1 MNLKQL
7 GLTLVLVTSHQL
19 SNAQTAITTA
29 FTLKEAQDYAIKNS
43 VILSNS
49 AIDMQIAQ
57 AKVKETMGMGLP
69 QISGSFDVKDFLV
82 IPTSLLPAQIFGGP
96 AGSFIPVKFGTKYNA
111 TLGLSASQ
119 LIFSSDYLIGVQATK
134 TYLELTQKSANV
146 SNNDIKSNV
155 AKAYYGVLVNKE
167 RLTLLTANIARIEK
181 LLSDTKAFNKQGFVE
196 LIDVDR
202 IEVLYNNLVSEK
214 QKIEKLVTLTET
226 VLKFQMNYDTQQ
238 PIQLTDKIEQG
249 IDVSN
254 IALSDVKLDVTN
266 RPEYALLETNLK
278 LNLLDLKRN
287 RLSYLPTMVAYGAY
301 SGNAQRSKFDVFKV
315 GEPWFQTAIIGAT
328 INVPIFSGFQK
339 HFKTQQAALNVM
351 KTQNNMRNLQNGISL
366 ETQSSLTSYSN
377 AVVSISNNKRNI
389 DLAKNVYEVSKKKY
403 DQGVGSNLEVT
414 TAATAL
420 KEAETNYAVAL
431 YDYYIAKID
440 YEKATGTIK

>member
-7 GLTLVLVTSHQL
+7 GLTLVLVTAQQL
-19 SNAQTAITTA
+19 SNAQTATTTA

-43 VILSNS
+43 VTLSNS

-57 AKVKETMGMGLP
+57 AKVKETIGMGLP
-69 QISGSFDVKDFLV
+69 QISGSFDVKDFVV
-82 IPTSLLPAQIFGGP
+82 IPTSLLPGEIFGAP

-119 LIFSSDYLIGVQATK
+119 LLFSSDYLIGVQATK
-134 TYLELTQKSANV
+134 TYLELTKKTADI
-146 SNNDIKSNV
+146 SNNDIKANV

-167 RLTLLTANIARIEK
+167 RLTLLTANIGRIEK

-214 QKIEKLVTLTET
+214 QKIDKLITLTET

-238 PIQLTDKIEQG
+238 PIQLTDKIEQS
-249 IDVSN
+249 IEVSN
-254 IALSDVKLDVTN
+254 VSLDAKLDVTN

-278 LNLLDLKRN
+278 LNQLDLKRN
-287 RLSYLPTMVAYGAY
+287 RLSYLPTVVAYGSY
-301 SGNAQRSKFDVFKV
+301 SGNAQRAKFDVFKA
-315 GEPWFQTAIIGAT
+315 GEPWYQTAVIGAT
-328 INVPIFSGFQK
+328 VNVPIFSGFQK

-389 DLAKNVYEVSKKKY
+389 ELAKNVYEVSKKKY

>member
-7 GLTLVLVTSHQL
+7 GLTLVLVTAQQL
-19 SNAQTAITTA
+19 SNAQTATTTA

-43 VILSNS
+43 ITLSNS

-57 AKVKETMGMGLP
+57 AKVKETIGMGLP
-69 QISGSFDVKDFLV
+69 QISGSFDVKDFVV
-82 IPTSLLPAQIFGGP
+82 IPTTLLPAQIFGGAP
-96 AGSFIPVKFGTKYNA
+96 GEYTAVKFGTNYSGTMGA
-111 TLGLSASQ
+111 SASQ

-134 TYLELTQKSANV
+134 TYLELTKKTADI
-146 SNNDIKSNV
+146 SNNDIKANV

-167 RLTLLTANIARIEK
+167 RLTLLTANISRIEK

-202 IEVLYNNLVSEK
+202 IEVLYNNLASEK

-238 PIQLTDKIEQG
+238 PIQLTDKIEES
-249 IDVSN
+249 IDLSNVSLD
-254 IALSDVKLDVTN
+254 AKLDVTN

-278 LNLLDLKRN
+278 LNQLDLKRN
-287 RLSYLPTMVAYGAY
+287 RLSYLPTVVAYGSY
-301 SGNAQRSKFDVFKV
+301 SRNAQRRTFDVFV
-315 GEPWFQTAIIGAT
+315 SGLPWYETAIIGAT
-328 INVPIFSGFQK
+328 VNVPIFSGFQK

-351 KTQNNMRNLQNGISL
+351 KTQNNMRNLQNGITL

-377 AVVSISNNKRNI
+377 AVVSIGNNKRNI
-389 DLAKNVYEVSKKKY
+389 ELAKNVYEVSKKKY

>member
-7 GLTLVLVTSHQL
+7 GLTLVLVTAQQL
-19 SNAQTAITTA
+19 SNAQTATTTA

-43 VILSNS
+43 VTLSNS

-57 AKVKETMGMGLP
+57 AKVKETIGMGLP
-69 QISGSFDVKDFLV
+69 QLSGSFDVKDFVV
-82 IPTSLLPAQIFGGP
+82 IPTSLLPGEIFGAP
-96 AGSFIPVKFGTKYNA
+96 AGTFIPVKFGTKYNA

-119 LIFSSDYLIGVQATK
+119 LLFSSDYLIGVQATK
-134 TYLELTQKSANV
+134 TYLELTKKTADI
-146 SNNDIKSNV
+146 SNNDIKANV

-167 RLTLLTANIARIEK
+167 RLTLLTANIGRIEK

-214 QKIEKLVTLTET
+214 QKIDKLVTLTET

-238 PIQLTDKIEQG
+238 PIQLTDKIEQS
-249 IDVSN
+249 IEVSN
-254 IALSDVKLDVTN
+254 VSLDAKLDVTN

-278 LNLLDLKRN
+278 LNQLDLKRN
-287 RLSYLPTMVAYGAY
+287 RLSYLPTVVAYGSY
-301 SGNAQRSKFDVFKV
+301 SGNAQRAKFDVFKA
-315 GEPWFQTAIIGAT
+315 GEPWFQTAVIGAT
-328 INVPIFSGFQK
+328 VNVPIFSGFQK

-366 ETQSSLTSYSN
+366 ETQSSLTAYSN
-377 AVVSISNNKRNI
+377 AVVSITNNKRNI